1 MIPSPDDSMIQFP
14 SILALLREKRSGI
27 QVHSSQNNNI
37 MLFSVVHSASDG
49 ETNLLTYKHLYEIY
63 RFPQAGL
70 WKSWAP
76 GQVVGQQF
84 QTKNG

>member
-1 MIPSPDDSMIQFP
+1 VASSSDLP
-14 SILALLREKRSGI
+14 ILALLREKRSGI

-49 ETNLLTYKHLYEIY
+49 ETNLLTYKDLYKIC

-70 WKSWAP
+70 WKSSWAP